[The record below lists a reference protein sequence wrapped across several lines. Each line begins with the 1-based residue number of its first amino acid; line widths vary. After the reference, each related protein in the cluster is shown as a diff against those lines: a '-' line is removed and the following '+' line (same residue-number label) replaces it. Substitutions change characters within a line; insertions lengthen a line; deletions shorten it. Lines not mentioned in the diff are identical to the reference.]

1 MLPFLEVWDM
11 ITKAII
17 IIFNS
22 GSLRVLGKEEAIPG
36 QPLISHQDII
46 MALFAGFIY
55 WLQVD

>member
-36 QPLISHQDII
+36 QSLISHWDII
-46 MALFAGFIY
+46 MALIAGFIH